1 MDLYAIYVEGK
12 GYVSIP
18 VAGVEYDVFSPN
30 LSDARLYFG
39 VPRQFMYR
47 DDVTVVPV
55 DRKVSHKGKAYRWN
69 PRVGEGNRHTTLESP
84 WVRHGITAN
93 LLRGVH

>member
-1 MDLYAIYVEGK
+1 MDLYAIYVEGR

-18 VAGVEYDVFSPN
+18 VAGMETIVFSPN

-55 DRKVSHKGKAYRWN
+55 DRKISHKGKAYRWN
-69 PRVGEGNRHTTLESP
+69 PRVGEGDSTPVEGP
-84 WVRHGITAN
+84 WVRHDITAN
-93 LLRGVH
+93 LTRGVH